1 MIGVRTRVRALSIG
15 RTLLVPSSN
24 SRIVMA
30 EFTQQSAG
38 SAESTNRDLDGA
50 QLNASPSS
58 TSRPHAGDTFARI
71 VDALIVSE
79 T

>member
-1 MIGVRTRVRALSIG
+1 
-15 RTLLVPSSN
+15 
-24 SRIVMA
+24 MA

-38 SAESTNRDLDGA
+38 SAESTNRDIDGA